1 MLNVTDET
9 FSQIVEQSPEPVLVD
24 FWAPWCGPCL
34 MLAPVLEDVEQQLS
48 GKVKVVK
55 INIDDNPQ
63 TATKFGIRSIPTLLL
78 FSNGQVVMV
87 SVGLQKAAE
96 LVEQIKQKIE
106 PDLAKN

>member
-9 FSQIVEQSPEPVLVD
+9 FCEIVEQSPEPVLVD

-63 TATKFGIRSIPTLLL
+63 IATKFGIRSIPTLLL
-78 FSNGQVVMV
+78 FSQGQVVMV
-87 SVGLQKAAE
+87 SVGMQKASE

-106 PDLAKN
+106 LGSNT